1 MDYTNL
7 CPGCME
13 DKGPVPACPYCGY
26 EERSSGPASP
36 HHLPPGTILQGK
48 YLLGRALGQGGFGI
62 TYLGWDLKLSVKLA
76 IKEYFPQGLAA
87 RVPGSSDL
95 DSSSDEIK
103 SQLIFGLERFLSE
116 AKTLARFNEYP
127 GIVSVRD
134 YFEANGTAYL
144 VMTYHEGITLHAY
157 LANMGGRINTDQA
170 LKIFIPVL
178 DALKEVH
185 AAGILHRDI
194 SPDNLLINDRGQV
207 VLIDFGA
214 ARQAMGEKSQSL
226 SVIMKAGYT
235 PLEQYQSRGKQGPW
249 TDIYAVAASFYRV
262 ITGTSLPEAF
272 DRLDDDPLV
281 KPTALGVKIAPRQEQ
296 VLLKALAV
304 RSKDRFQTVEEF
316 QEAFT
321 VAEKSSAAQVSKEK
335 PSPVIEEEP
344 AMRQAAGTLRDDA
357 SSTISNKAIKYA
369 AVFTACGLLLYGG
382 IRLFGSGSETIM
394 QEIEQIEQAE
404 PEQAEPQEEAVAED
418 PAIIAALDT
427 VYAIDYENGT
437 IPMADLPIGARVV
450 DPSWEWE
457 FRIGDNYSDLDWGGN
472 PTAPGEVK
480 PVTWIVVAIDHYEG
494 LEAHVTM
501 LSEDLIGRYTFDNST
516 GRGHEDDQYGYS
528 HWGDNGAANATLGLR
543 PWLNSNGIHA
553 GEGFYHAFSESFR
566 GAILTTKLPNR
577 DWKNGSSYS
586 TSDMVFIPSSTEL
599 GDSEHN
605 DTYQIGEAYSYFAG
619 AADEARISMIV
630 GDSWRELVEKAF
642 PGYLQEWEVIGNQ
655 WFYWT
660 RSPSLFSGDRVR
672 LVSDCGKFYSY
683 SASTGGDGVRPALN
697 LKAEIMVSEI
707 MN

>member
-1 MDYTNL
+1 
-7 CPGCME
+7 ME

-321 VAEKSSAAQVSKEK
+321 DADKSSAAQVSKEK
-335 PSPVIEEEP
+335 PSPVIAEEP
-344 AMRQAAGTLRDDA
+344 AMRQAAGTVRGDA
-357 SSTISNKAIKYA
+357 SSTISKKSIKYA
-369 AVFTACGLLLYGG
+369 AVVIGCGLLLYFG
-382 IRLFGSGSETIM
+382 ILLFGSGSETIM
-394 QEIEQIEQAE
+394 QEIEQIEQI
-404 PEQAEPQEEAVAED
+404 EQAEPQEEAVAED

-437 IPMADLPIGARVV
+437 IPIADLPIGARVV

-457 FRIGDNYSDLDWGGN
+457 FRIGNNYTEN
-472 PTAPGEVK
+472 GEVK
-480 PVTWIVVAIDHYEG
+480 AVKWIVMAKNHYDG
-494 LEAHVTM
+494 LQPHVTL
-501 LSEDLIGRYTFDNST
+501 LSEELIGLLNFGNS
-516 GRGHEDDQYGYS
+516 S
-528 HWGDNGAANATLGLR
+528 SWGDNGSTIAILGLR

-553 GEGFYHAFSESFR
+553 DEGFYHAFSESFR
-566 GAILTTKLPNR
+566 GAILTTTLPNR

-605 DTYQIGEAYSYFAG
+605 NTYRVGEVFSYFSR
-619 AADEARISMIV
+619 ADNADRIA
-630 GDSWRELVEKAF
+630 K
-642 PGYLQEWEVIGNQ
+642 IGGETF
-655 WFYWT
+655 WYWT
-660 RSPSLFSGDRVR
+660 RSPA
-672 LVSDCGKFYSY
+672 SDYGHYN
-683 SASTGGDGVRPALN
+683 TRGVRKDGGFIHTRISTIGGIRPVLN
-697 LKAEIMVSEI
+697 LKSDIKVSVI
-707 MN
+707 RK